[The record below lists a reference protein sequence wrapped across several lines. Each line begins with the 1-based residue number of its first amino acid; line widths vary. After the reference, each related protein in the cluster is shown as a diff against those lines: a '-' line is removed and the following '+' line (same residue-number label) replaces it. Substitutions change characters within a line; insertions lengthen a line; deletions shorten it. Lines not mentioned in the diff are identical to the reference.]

1 MNQSVTTSF
10 KQAFESALPLTSSPL
25 VQCITNEITVESMAN
40 ALLYIDAKPVMA
52 DAVQEFPEFFA
63 QNNALL
69 LNLGHISP
77 EREKSLLAAGS
88 FAAETHTP
96 TVVDLVGVSA
106 TQLRY
111 ELGHQLLA
119 NHPNVVKGNISEMRR
134 FSGLKSTGRGVDGS
148 QLDQSPAAFSEL
160 AEALKQL
167 TRRFPATTF
176 LATGQTDLVISAHGQ
191 WRLENGVLQLDRFT
205 GTGDIVGALIAALL
219 GVGLTNDA
227 AVVIA
232 VSYFNC
238 CGEVA
243 AAENTGGLASF
254 RERTL
259 DQLSLLATHQDWIQK
274 VKGQAL

>member
-1 MNQSVTTSF
+1 M
-10 KQAFESALPLTSSPL
+10 
-25 VQCITNEITVESMAN
+25 
-40 ALLYIDAKPVMA
+40 
-52 DAVQEFPEFFA
+52 
-63 QNNALL
+63 
-69 LNLGHISP
+69 GHISP

-96 TVVDLVGVSA
+96 VVVDLVGVSA

-176 LATGQTDLVISAHGQ
+176 WQPGKQTWWSALMASGAWKMASCNWIASREPVILLV
-191 WRLENGVLQLDRFT
+191 L
-205 GTGDIVGALIAALL
+205 
-219 GVGLTNDA
+219 
-227 AVVIA
+227 
-232 VSYFNC
+232 
-238 CGEVA
+238 
-243 AAENTGGLASF
+243 
-254 RERTL
+254 
-259 DQLSLLATHQDWIQK
+259 
-274 VKGQAL
+274 

>member
-96 TVVDLVGVSA
+96 VVVDLVGVSA

-176 LATGQTDLVISAHGQ
+176 LATGQTDLVVSA
-191 WRLENGVLQLDRFT
+191 QLDRFT

-227 AVVIA
+227 AVVVA